1 MGRRLVLTM
10 KSQKSSHAEPGANG
24 WNENALYPRAV
35 VSASRKIP
43 IPQITQ
49 PFGRLQPV
57 SSRTQAR
64 IFSNTASSVE
74 NAANTMNRKKSAPQK
89 RPPAM
94 LLKTVAIVSNRR
106 DGPAFTSI
114 P

>member
-1 MGRRLVLTM
+1 MPQTM
-10 KSQKSSHAEPGANG
+10 
-24 WNENALYPRAV
+24 
-35 VSASRKIP
+35 
-43 IPQITQ
+43 Q

-64 IFSNTASSVE
+64 MFSNTASSVE
-74 NAANTMNRKKSAPQK
+74 KAAKTMNRKNRLPQM
-89 RPPAM
+89 RPPDM
-94 LLKTVAIVSNRR
+94 LLNTVAIVSNSS

>member
-1 MGRRLVLTM
+1 M
-10 KSQKSSHAEPGANG
+10 
-24 WNENALYPRAV
+24 
-35 VSASRKIP
+35 
-43 IPQITQ
+43 PQITQ

-64 IFSNTASSVE
+64 MFSNTASTVE
-74 NAANTMNRKKSAPQK
+74 NAANTMNRKNSVPQI

-94 LLKTVAIVSNRR
+94 LLKTVAIVSNSR
-106 DGPAFTSI
+106 DGPALTLT